1 MRSFALRLPVLRE
14 GIAEGGLTPLNQRK
28 SPIVWSLDGLAAGLL
43 EPVLLERFDAAEEL
57 GSNEIDAALS
67 VSYCR
72 VIRWRVLVPVLHFS
86 VD

>member
-1 MRSFALRLPVLRE
+1 MVVIGQFSRY
-14 GIAEGGLTPLNQRK
+14 
-28 SPIVWSLDGLAAGLL
+28 WSLDGLAAGLL

-67 VSYCR
+67 VGYCR